1 MAGLLRFFPLSCGCS
16 HNPFFLKEIIA
27 NSSFTH
33 PFSLPRPGSAVA
45 FCVAGSAIFVSAPE
59 VSSALREREVGRAA
73 WALWDARALRAGVAD
88 SDFALD
94 ERRERRVDDAL
105 VGVLTVTIA

>member
-1 MAGLLRFFPLSCGCS
+1 MCRADVDRDFENQLMGHLVWTALANEDKDAKPGVCEQCISADLVFTFSDSEQRF
-16 HNPFFLKEIIA
+16 
-27 NSSFTH
+27 
-33 PFSLPRPGSAVA
+33 
-45 FCVAGSAIFVSAPE
+45 APE